1 MREGPSR
8 YNVGT
13 MRLYRCA
20 ILLAVALAGAACSSG
35 RDVEWMKVNQKYTTA
50 EFRRDYAE
58 CDKSGKLDEC
68 MQSRGWV
75 SVTAPKTAKP
85 TGLEMRKTTPAG
97 RY

>member
-1 MREGPSR
+1 
-8 YNVGT
+8 

-20 ILLAVALAGAACSSG
+20 ILLVGALAGGACSSG

-58 CDKSGKLDEC
+58 CEKSGNLDGC
-68 MQSRGWV
+68 MESRGWV

-85 TGLEMRKTTPAG
+85 TVPEIRKPNPTG

>member
-1 MREGPSR
+1 
-8 YNVGT
+8 

-20 ILLAVALAGAACSSG
+20 ILLAVASAVAAGCASG
-35 RDVEWMKVNQKYTTA
+35 RDVEWMKVNQKYTAA

-58 CDKSGKLDEC
+58 CEKSGKLDEC
-68 MQSRGWV
+68 LESRGWV

-85 TGLEMRKTTPAG
+85 TGPEIRKPNPTG